1 MKLLLYL
8 IDQLIKQKSICKKY
22 TKKIF
27 SGSWLCEGKRR
38 NYGIKKCTSDWILE
52 IDADEIVTKNLKEE
66 ILKKRLVE
74 FDFFTLSF

>member
-8 IDQLIKQKSICKKY
+8 IDQLIKQSHLQKIY
-22 TKKIF
+22 KKIF

-66 ILKKRLVE
+66 ILKKKDWWNLI
-74 FDFFTLSF
+74 FFLH